1 MGLFQTSTRKA
12 LPYFLIFLI
21 GLPVH
26 FTLHLVFTSVKFM
39 FFRIHFLDEYDHL
52 DYNSAGSSFKPHYHR
67 MNDMLNI
74 TKEENEVKESNII
87 SNNLDAPGH
96 SLLDTKSTNSSETSN
111 T

>member
-1 MGLFQTSTRKA
+1 M
-12 LPYFLIFLI
+12 
-21 GLPVH
+21 
-26 FTLHLVFTSVKFM
+26 
-39 FFRIHFLDEYDHL
+39 
-52 DYNSAGSSFKPHYHR
+52 AGSSFKPHYHR

-74 TKEENEVKESNII
+74 TKEEDEVKESNIT

>member
-1 MGLFQTSTRKA
+1 
-12 LPYFLIFLI
+12 
-21 GLPVH
+21 
-26 FTLHLVFTSVKFM
+26 M